1 MANTPKKKADARSIR
16 SYLTLSF
23 VAATFILLPREGG
36 EMNKKVIAFYDYAF
50 KKGDEN
56 AKKLGYIPLP
66 EETKKMIR
74 EYWAEN
80 LK

>member
-1 MANTPKKKADARSIR
+1 KQHFYSVLALQAGDT
-16 SYLTLSF
+16 SYPI

-50 KKGDEN
+50 KNGDES

-74 EYWAEN
+74 EYWATN
-80 LK
+80 IQ